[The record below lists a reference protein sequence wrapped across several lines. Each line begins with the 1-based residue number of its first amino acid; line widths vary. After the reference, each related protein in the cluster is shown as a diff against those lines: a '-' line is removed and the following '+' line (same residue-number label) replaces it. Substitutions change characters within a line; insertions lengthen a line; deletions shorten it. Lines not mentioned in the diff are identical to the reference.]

1 MKLIS
6 HIIQESIET
15 DSSDRFAY
23 SDLRGRPT
31 AAGECFGHPA
41 HSGGLFI
48 DGFALNR
55 AVPPSDVS
63 CQL

>member
-6 HIIQESIET
+6 HIIQEPIKT

-23 SDLRGRPT
+23 SDPRGRPT
-31 AAGECFGHPA
+31 AAAECFGHLA
-41 HSGGLFI
+41 CSGGLFI
-48 DGFALNR
+48 HAFALNR